1 MIGKNIL
8 LEKGLLEKAAT
19 IIWFEY
25 SLLSCELKKQT
36 SVAKDQYRG
45 LERVSGYVKKKI
57 IDNKIKRE
65 EKGDD
70 KTPKIKKYSKS
81 NLIHDCKHS
90 FHKYQSIKKF
100 DKYFFNQNIHF

>member
-1 MIGKNIL
+1 M
-8 LEKGLLEKAAT
+8 
-19 IIWFEY
+19 
-25 SLLSCELKKQT
+25 KKQT

-81 NLIHDCKHS
+81 NLIHDCEHS
-90 FHKYQSIKKF
+90 FQKYQSIQKF